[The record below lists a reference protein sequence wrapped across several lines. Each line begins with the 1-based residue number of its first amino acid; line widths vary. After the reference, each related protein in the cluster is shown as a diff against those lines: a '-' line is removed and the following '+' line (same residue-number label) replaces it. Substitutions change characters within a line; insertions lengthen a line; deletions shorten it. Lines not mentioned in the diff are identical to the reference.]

1 MNKSH
6 DETWKSNGKQ
16 FTCCFS
22 GSIENTTQY
31 FSLLLF
37 FFIRTEFTIDKF
49 IWFAHQCHAY
59 HTIHGEFAI
68 QDLNNYKKIPK
79 WANPSSNAT
88 RRVRSTTC
96 RSRLHINKLYK
107 YIKMD
112 EMQWYTKNNT
122 WHMSCSFNQKS
133 RVPRQEIPQRHPK
146 NCAENIQPYKVT
158 KTIYIN

>member
-1 MNKSH
+1 MTNKSH
-6 DETWKSNGKQ
+6 DETWDH
-16 FTCCFS
+16 FTCYFS
-22 GSIENTTQY
+22 GRSENTTQY

-49 IWFAHQCHAY
+49 IWFTHQCHAY

-68 QDLNNYKKIPK
+68 QDLNNYKKILK

-112 EMQWYTKNNT
+112 EMQWYT
-122 WHMSCSFNQKS
+122 SCSFNQKS
-133 RVPRQEIPQRHPK
+133 RVPRQEIPHRHPK

-158 KTIYIN
+158 KTIYI